1 MQLDI
6 YRDQALEKL
15 LIVEKGK
22 DIHKLSIDDP
32 AFLKGLKPSRTIDPD
47 FGGLPTGIDT
57 DTVLEQV
64 RLRGYFRA
72 TIAVTINEIDV

>member
-15 LIVEKGK
+15 LIVEKGQ

-32 AFLKGLKPSRTIDPD
+32 AFLRGLEPTRTIDPE
-47 FGGLPTGIDT
+47 FGGFPTGISKDK
-57 DTVLEQV
+57 VLEQI
-64 RLRGYFRA
+64 RQLGYFKE
-72 TIAVTINEIDV
+72 TIVFSLREIEG